1 MTKANWQYYDCI
13 DGCGAEIY
21 AARPSRCVKCR
32 EKYWSNKMGKP
43 GRPRERN
50 YKKVLLFIA
59 NFKKK
64 NSGISPSVREIMD
77 GCELY
82 STSTTSHILDVLE
95 DEGKIERISGARSI
109 KLVGEKYYPPSEF
122 R

>member
-1 MTKANWQYYDCI
+1 MSKWKLYLCI
-13 DGCGAEIY
+13 DGCGREVY
-21 AARPSRCVKCR
+21 AARPSRCLRCR
-32 EKYWSNKMGKP
+32 EKYWSKKMGTA
-43 GRPRERN
+43 GRPRELN

-77 GCELY
+77 GCEIY

-95 DEGKIERISGARSI
+95 DEGKIERIGGARSI
-109 KLVGEKYYPPSEF
+109 KLVGEKYYPPNGL
-122 R
+122 